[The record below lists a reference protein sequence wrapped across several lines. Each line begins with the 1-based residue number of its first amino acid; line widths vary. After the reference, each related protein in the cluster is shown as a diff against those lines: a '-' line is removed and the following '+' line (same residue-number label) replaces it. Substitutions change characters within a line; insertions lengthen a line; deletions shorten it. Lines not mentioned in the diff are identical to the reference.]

1 MDEDI
6 GQFMDDLDQSG
17 TCNEELSVF
26 VEPFVQT
33 AVFSQDVAEDWSI
46 VIQLRLFTSPETHIH
61 MLLMS
66 R

>member
-33 AVFSQDVAEDWSI
+33 AVFSQDVAED
-46 VIQLRLFTSPETHIH
+46 
-61 MLLMS
+61 
-66 R
+66 